1 LVFFGVPLTEFAWLV
16 AVIVTGGIATG
27 VLAGLFG
34 VGGGAIIV
42 PMLYEVFRTFGVS
55 DTVRMQLCVGTSLAI
70 IVPTSI
76 RSFLAHRAKGDLPVE
91 ILRLW
96 AVPII
101 LGVAAGGGVAAVAP
115 AVVFKLAFVVI
126 SAVLAVK
133 LLFANNAWQL
143 GTELPGRTTMII
155 CGFVIGL
162 YSSLIGVGG
171 GALSSLMLTSYGRS
185 IHVAVGVSA
194 GVGILISV
202 AGAVGYVIAGL
213 PHQAQ
218 VPPLSV
224 GFVSLLGVVLMAP
237 IAALVAPY
245 GAQLAHRLSK
255 RRLEIAFGLY
265 LVAVATRFVVSLF

>member
-1 LVFFGVPLTEFAWLV
+1 VLFGVPLTEFAWLV
-16 AVIVTGGIATG
+16 AAIVAGGVATG

-42 PMLYEVFRTFGVS
+42 PVLYEVFRAFGVS

-91 ILRLW
+91 ILHLW
-96 AVPII
+96 AVPIV
-101 LGVAAGGGVAAVAP
+101 LGVAAGGGVAAIAP
-115 AVVFKLAFVVI
+115 AWVFKIAFVVI
-126 SAVLAVK
+126 STTLAAK
-133 LLFANNAWQL
+133 FLLAKSTWQL
-143 GTELPGRTTMII
+143 GTELPGRSAMII

-171 GALSSLMLTSYGRS
+171 GALSNLLLTSYGRS

-194 GVGILISV
+194 GVGILISL
-202 AGAVGYVIAGL
+202 AGTVGYAIAGL

-218 VPPLSV
+218 VPPFSI
-224 GFVSLLGVVLMAP
+224 GFVSLLGVALMAP
-237 IAALVAPY
+237 VTTFVAPY
-245 GAQLAHRLSK
+245 GAHLAHALSR
-255 RRLEIAFGLY
+255 RRLEKAFGLF
-265 LVAVATRFVVSLF
+265 LLAVSLRFLVSLF